1 VSVLADSLSRRTS
14 VLAGRRLPIAV
25 VAATVATIAA
35 GLIIHHTGAVRL
47 GTKLPPFWMHWS
59 PRLRRTVVVGVAV
72 AAVLVAAA
80 PWAIDRVRSGVVF
93 AALAYGATLAL
104 GLSVN
109 AARIGTAG
117 WSHVFYR
124 GPGGSYEAYH
134 EYLPALRT
142 LNGHLAFYVGHYAQ
156 LLDKLPT
163 HAKGNP
169 PGPVVIMYLLRL
181 TTAGRLTIAC
191 VAVGALCAP
200 LAYLLGRELG
210 GDGAVSGERRGR
222 VAAAL
227 TMFSPAVVLFGVTSA
242 DYAFSGMGVLGAWLL
257 VARRPAMRAAGSV
270 VVAVASFFSWLL
282 LAIPV
287 WAVLCVLRR
296 DGLRPAVRIAVAAL
310 GAIVAFTLIL
320 ALVWGY
326 DPIAIVRA
334 LGPMYAHGE
343 ATKRPYAFWVVG
355 SPAAWLAMMGAP
367 IVWATARALGRRE
380 ASAIAVAAIIG
391 VSAVAGFTKAETER
405 IWLPFVP
412 LACVAAASVPISRLR
427 LILGV
432 LALQAILIEV
442 LFGTVW

>member
-1 VSVLADSLSRRTS
+1 VLAD
-14 VLAGRRLPIAV
+14 RRLPLAV
-25 VAATVATIAA
+25 VAITTATVLT
-35 GLIIHHTGAVRL
+35 GLLAHHWGVRL
-47 GTKLPPFWMHWS
+47 GEKLPPFWMHWS
-59 PRLRRTVVVGVAV
+59 PRLSRPAIASVAV
-72 AAVLVAAA
+72 AVVLVCAV
-80 PWAIDRVRSGVVF
+80 PWAIDRVRSGAVF

-104 GLSVN
+104 GLAVN
-109 AARIGTAG
+109 AARLGTAG

-142 LNGHLAFYVGHYAQ
+142 LDRHLTFYVGHYTQ
-156 LLDKLPT
+156 LLSALPT

-169 PGPVVIMYLLRL
+169 PGPVVVMYLLRL
-181 TTAGRLTIAC
+181 TTAGRLTLAC
-191 VAVGALCAP
+191 VAVGALCGP

-210 GDGAVSGERRGR
+210 ATAAVTGERRGR

-242 DYAFSGMGVLGAWLL
+242 DYAFAGLGTLGAWLL
-257 VARRPAMRAAGSV
+257 VGRRPAMRAAGCV

-296 DGLRPAVRIAVAAL
+296 EGLRPAVRAAIAAL
-310 GAIVAFTLIL
+310 TAIVAFTVIL
-320 ALVWGY
+320 RLVWGY
-326 DPIAIVRA
+326 EPIAILRA
-334 LGPMYAHGE
+334 LGPIYARGE
-343 ATKRPYAFWVVG
+343 ATKRPYAFWVFG
-355 SPAAWLAMMGAP
+355 SPAAWLAMIGAP
-367 IVWATARALGRRE
+367 IVWAAARALGRRE
-380 ASAIAVAAIIG
+380 ASALALASIIV
-391 VSAVAGFTKAETER
+391 VSAVAGFTRAETER

-412 LACVAAASVPISRLR
+412 LACVAAASLPISRLR
-427 LILGV
+427 LVLGA